1 MWILMW
7 QNRLYFIREEIWGSK
22 RIHLECH
29 FHHIRLRCCF
39 PPMWR
44 LFVIK
49 RGSESNQIFLKRTI
63 RVSIS
68 QDTGLKS
75 CQQEEHTFLFQGI
88 NWFTSTSCI
97 KKCLHLGNWSQSSG
111 VELEPQANHPSH
123 YCSVQSV
130 PTQSQQ
136 TSGRRKESTYLPEIW
151 NTDVFKTQVDTETLD
166 SFLMG
171 FLKEQIGFPTFGEK
185 TLKSDS

>member
-1 MWILMW
+1 MSTGRTYFPLSGNKLIFFNW
-7 QNRLYFIREEIWGSK
+7 LYQEMFAFGKLIPV
-22 RIHLECH
+22 
-29 FHHIRLRCCF
+29 LR
-39 PPMWR
+39 
-44 LFVIK
+44 
-49 RGSESNQIFLKRTI
+49 
-63 RVSIS
+63 
-68 QDTGLKS
+68 
-75 CQQEEHTFLFQGI
+75 
-88 NWFTSTSCI
+88 
-97 KKCLHLGNWSQSSG
+97 SG
-111 VELEPQANHPSH
+111 ELEPQANHPSH